1 MGIRQFLICAIM
13 LLFATSLYGNKAD
26 EIRKKLPQLKG
37 EEKLDALGKLFE
49 ISRESDDFQLQI
61 SCLNDHLNEA
71 RRQGMIEQECDDLLT
86 RGVLFYNNDLND
98 SLFHYV
104 REDLSYLA
112 ENYQWEGYYR
122 LWYYLANTY
131 VYSDSLAT
139 GLKEAQTIYEDAKQR
154 QNVQGQGLAYI
165 AMGNAYFN
173 MHNMDEASVAYQK
186 AIDQLMTVHPLPVEV
201 PTLFS
206 SQCDVLERIQS
217 YHQLNQLTIR
227 WKEGIVQFIKDW
239 KLPVDF
245 PGIIQMW
252 AYYFIGCAQASL
264 GLHQTGQASKMLSKA
279 RKYILNEEDETYRSW
294 LFYQCKL
301 CQQRGSNSDAL
312 SYNTQLLPLVVSIDD
327 KAELIRVKQQR
338 AEIMT
343 CMGKDKVAA
352 ELYREIYQMSDSVNI
367 RDTKRQLAEM
377 NARFKVD
384 ELEMRQAR
392 LETEQ
397 ARLEMEKAQQQ
408 RLGIIIIAS
417 IVVLSLITFL
427 YFRLRSAK
435 RLKVA
440 HDQLEEAHSNLLT
453 AYDQLEE
460 TTAAKERIESDL
472 RIARDIQM
480 SMVPST
486 FPDRPDLDLYAF
498 MTPAKLVG
506 GDLYGYLLLDD
517 RLYFTLG
524 DVSGKGVP
532 ASLFMAQATRLFRT
546 LASQQMMPA
555 EICTRINEALS
566 GEDNEQGMFVTM
578 FIGLLDLKTG
588 HLDFCNAGHN
598 PPVLIKPDKAEF
610 LDMQPNAPI
619 GLWPGLEF
627 EGEELESIMN
637 IPFFVYSDGLNEAE
651 NRQQKQFSDERLLNI
666 LQTIPFESSQQTIE
680 LLEAE
685 VEKHRDGAEPSD
697 DLTMLCVRLL
707 EITKNANEYI
717 MRKELCIKNHLSEL
731 DKVSQFIDEISEEL
745 GLSMELQ
752 MNLNLVMEEMVV
764 NVISYAYPEGTEADI
779 ELLAKSDGK
788 ELTFVLSDQG
798 REFDPTAQE
807 DKDMT
812 LNPAERDLGGM
823 GIFIVKNIMNKVTY
837 QRLEGKNLLT
847 MTKGIE

>member
-1 MGIRQFLICAIM
+1 MGIRQFLICAM
-13 LLFATSLYGNKAD
+13 LLLSATSLYGNDAD

-37 EEKLDALGKLFE
+37 EERLVALGKLFE
-49 ISRESDDFQLQI
+49 ISREGDDFQLQI
-61 SCLNDHLNEA
+61 CCLNDHLNEA
-71 RRQGMIEQECDDLLT
+71 RRQGKVEQECDDLLT
-86 RGVLFYNNDLND
+86 RAMLFYNNDQND
-98 SLFHYV
+98 SLILHA
-104 REDLSYLA
+104 REDLNYLA
-112 ENYQWEGYYR
+112 KNEQWTTYYR
-122 LWYYLANTY
+122 FWYSLANTY

-139 GLKEAQTIYEDAKQR
+139 GLKEAQTMYEDAKDHQDIE
-154 QNVQGQGLAYI
+154 GQGLAYI

-173 MHNMDEASVAYQK
+173 MHNMDEASNVYQK
-186 AIDQLMTVHPLPVEV
+186 AIDQLMTVHPLPIDILN
-201 PTLFS
+201 LFS
-206 SQCDVLERIQS
+206 SQCDVLERLKAYQK
-217 YHQLNQLTIR
+217 LRQLTVR
-227 WKEGIVQFIKDW
+227 WKSAIHQAIEDW
-239 KLPVDF
+239 ELPADY
-245 PGIIQMW
+245 PGIIQNW
-252 AYYFIGCAQASL
+252 GYYYIGCAQAAL
-264 GLHQTGQASKMLSKA
+264 GLYHTEQASKMLNEA
-279 RKYILNEEDETYRSW
+279 RRFIPNEEIDTYRSW
-294 LFYQCKL
+294 LFYQAKL
-301 CQQRGSNSDAL
+301 CQQKVAYAEAL
-312 SYNTQLLPLVVSIDD
+312 SYNNQLLRLVEKIDD

-343 CMGKDKVAA
+343 SLGKDKAA
-352 ELYREIYQMSDSVNI
+352 ADLYREIYLINDSVNI

-377 NARFKVD
+377 NARFNVD
-384 ELEMRQAR
+384 ELEMKQA
-392 LETEQ
+392 LMEKEQ
-397 ARLEMEKAQQQ
+397 AQLEMEKVQQQ

-417 IVVLSLITFL
+417 IVVLSLVTFL

-610 LDMQPNAPI
+610 LEMQPNAPI

-637 IPFFVYSDGLNEAE
+637 TPFFVYSDGLNEAE
-651 NRQQKQFSDERLLNI
+651 NRQQEQFSDERLLNI
-666 LQTIPFESSQQTIE
+666 LQSTPFESSQETIE

-707 EITKNANEYI
+707 EITKNTNEYF

-731 DKVSQFIDEISEEL
+731 DKVSQFIEEISEEL

-764 NVISYAYPEGTEADI
+764 NVISYAYPEGIEADI

-798 REFDPTAQE
+798 REFDPTAKE
-807 DKDMT
+807 DSDMSV
-812 LNPAERDLGGM
+812 NPAERDLGGM